1 MSIKFDDFVEGKS
14 AGDVGIGA
22 FRMDGLVRAFGDSIQ
37 EPIDFL
43 FFGWWIHGVVVC
55 HLGAQFFEEIDV
67 GTNVGAVDM
76 A

>member
-1 MSIKFDDFVEGKS
+1 
-14 AGDVGIGA
+14 
-22 FRMDGLVRAFGDSIQ
+22 MDLLVRAFGDSIQ

-43 FFGWWIHGVVVC
+43 FFGWWVHGIVVC